1 MRLLLLSDLAGH
13 PTSCDLQ
20 GISACGAEGSTP
32 VQHIR
37 HARRDKGASLAKNR
51 ASCRC
56 SSFQKYISLLR
67 NDSHNYEIFEQP
79 VIRAFSYVIHSQ
91 SIRIDALFED
101 LKDTS
106 RDTELFSTYPQFLM
120 RISALLL
127 HPHRNTPYYG
137 CFVRLSTEFHAHI
150 YPPTTPNR
158 QAEERLTIWI
168 L

>member
-1 MRLLLLSDLAGH
+1 MLLLSDLAGR
-13 PTSCDLQ
+13 PTSCDLE
-20 GISACGAEGSTP
+20 GFSVCRAEGSTL
-32 VQHIR
+32 VQRIR
-37 HARRDKGASLAKNR
+37 HARRDKAASLAKNR

-67 NDSHNYEIFEQP
+67 NESHNYETFEQP
-79 VIRAFSYVIHSQ
+79 VIQAFSYVIHSQ

-101 LKDTS
+101 LKDTR
-106 RDTELFSTYPQFLM
+106 RDAGLFSTYPQFLM

-137 CFVRLSTEFHAHI
+137 CFVRLPTEFHAHI
-150 YPPTTPNR
+150 CPPTRPNR
-158 QAEERLTIWI
+158 RAEERLSIWI

>member
-1 MRLLLLSDLAGH
+1 MRPTRHFRLRSGRFNASSTH
-13 PTSCDLQ
+13 PPCETRQ
-20 GISACGAEGSTP
+20 
-32 VQHIR
+32 
-37 HARRDKGASLAKNR
+37 GASLAKNR

-56 SSFQKYISLLR
+56 SSFQKYISLSR
-67 NDSHNYEIFEQP
+67 NESHNYEIFEQP

-101 LKDTS
+101 LKDTW
-106 RDTELFSTYPQFLM
+106 RDAGLFSTYPQFLM

-168 L
+168 LQTYPQRPK